1 MNRITVNI
9 KKLHPNAKVPTYAT
23 DGSAAFDLYA
33 LTVNGAHHLPSLVT
47 EGNPVLCDTGIAFEL
62 PPGYGMFI
70 LPRSGHGFKFN
81 TRLSN
86 CIGLLDFDYRGA
98 AQVKLVC
105 DQDTPD
111 DKPPLDVRPGDRI
124 AQAVIIPVPHV
135 DFNVVK
141 ELTETAR
148 GAGGFGSTGKA

>member
-1 MNRITVNI
+1 MQVKI
-9 KKLHPNAKVPTYAT
+9 KKLHPNAKTPTYAT

-33 LTVNGAHHLPSLVT
+33 LTVNGSHQLRSLVT
-47 EGNPVLCDTGIAFEL
+47 EGYPVLCDTGIAFEL

-70 LPRSGHGFKFN
+70 LSRSGQGFKFD

-105 DQDTPD
+105 DQDVPD
-111 DKPPLDVRPGDRI
+111 DKPPFDVAPGDRI
-124 AQAVIIPVPHV
+124 AQAVILPIPRVEFSVV
-135 DFNVVK
+135 DQ
-141 ELTETAR
+141 LSDTER
-148 GAGGFGSTGKA
+148 GANGFGSTGQK